1 MSEDMHFARS
11 GCAVQEPF
19 RYLACGLDN
28 VFLTSGYRRKERAG
42 QWVTSVED
50 AEGLH
55 KAIAKHLVLRRK
67 ELSGREVRFL
77 RKHLELTQ
85 AELGKLF
92 GVTDQT
98 VARYEKGESAFEGA
112 ADMLL
117 RLMVAG
123 HAIGAIDP
131 IQLVE
136 EIRESDDVAED
147 RMVLEHQDDTWKIAA

>member
-11 GCAVQEPF
+11 GCALQEPF

-42 QWVTSVED
+42 QWVTAVED
-50 AEGLH
+50 ADGLH
-55 KAIAKHLVLRRK
+55 KAIAKHLVLRK
-67 ELSGREVRFL
+67 KQLIGREVRFL

-112 ADMLL
+112 TDMLL
-117 RLMVAG
+117 RLLVAG
-123 HAIGAIDP
+123 HAIGLLDP
-131 IQLVE
+131 IKLVE
-136 EIRESDDVAED
+136 EIRESDDAATD
-147 RMVLEHQDDTWKIAA
+147 TLVLEHEDDVWKIAA

>member
-1 MSEDMHFARS
+1 MSDDMHFARK
-11 GCAVQEPF
+11 GCTLQEPH

-28 VFLTSGYRRKERAG
+28 VFLTSGYVRKERAG
-42 QWVTSVED
+42 QWVTAVED
-50 AEGLH
+50 ADGLH

-77 RKHLELTQ
+77 RKHLDLTQ

-98 VARYEKGESAFEGA
+98 VARYEKGESAFDGA

-117 RLMVAG
+117 RVLVAG
-123 HAIGAIDP
+123 HAVGMIDP
-131 IQLVE
+131 IKLVE
-136 EIRESDDVAED
+136 EIRESDDVAAD
-147 RMVLEHQDDTWKIAA
+147 RLVLEHEDDIWKIAA

>member
-11 GCAVQEPF
+11 GCALQEPF

-28 VFLTSGYRRKERAG
+28 VFLTSGYQRKERGG
-42 QWVTSVED
+42 QWVTAIED
-50 AEGLH
+50 ADGLH

-67 ELSGREVRFL
+67 ELGGREVRFL

-98 VARYEKGESAFEGA
+98 VARYEKGESAFDGA

-117 RLMVAG
+117 RVLVAG
-123 HAIGAIDP
+123 HAVGLLDP
-131 IQLVE
+131 LKLVE
-136 EIRESDDVAED
+136 EIRESDDVAND
-147 RMVLEHQDDTWKIAA
+147 RLVLEHEDDVWKIAA